1 MSEPSTP
8 RRTSPTQDALRI
20 LWRNRPAMA
29 ALVAIFLLSM
39 AALSG
44 KLFTG
49 QPPTEE
55 EQKIIADAEELGDKV
70 KLDRNSWAVVNP
82 LKTELKDKLERPY
95 ILTMLAAPF
104 GGYDADDPAEIQKAF
119 DSAQRAEGVPEAQ
132 LRKLSDAEIIERRRE
147 GLGADGHRKY
157 WLGTDHLG
165 RDVLARLWAGSS
177 ISLTVGLLVV
187 GISVFIGIT
196 LGGIAGYFG
205 RSRVALPFLILVL
218 AGLVGVISWAIDL
231 DALVIPSAVVCGAM
245 LLLHVVVAAMGRRWQ
260 ALAVFGAFVIV
271 VVSVL
276 LYMGHMG
283 SSAPEGR
290 LLSLAS
296 EIEGKAYAALIHSRD
311 LGADVK
317 LVENSEA
324 GAISAEERVARQYRF
339 EIMMLGLELDHQR
352 YRLLK
357 LRIDRETAQ
366 RLSDDELERADLLQS
381 KGRTEQAQ
389 TLRQGAEK
397 RARMLKDTQK
407 AIDDKLAEVDKVV
420 EAAQAAVTK
429 AGEKTGSNPGELLAA
444 LMEPRVAVAN
454 VSLALANF
462 EKFDAEQQKAFEEKF
477 ATELNAE
484 AKKLSD
490 AGKAD
495 DAKKVTERAKASEAA
510 AKRLNGQINGPRT
523 GAVKEAENI
532 IAAIR
537 EGNATKLP
545 VNSDTNEPKNIPWFN
560 LKDEKGNLTPG
571 KVALLQ
577 GSNSLLERRAALRGD
592 YYTRYSTLTK
602 NNREGFIKA
611 ELLSG
616 WERYPLYA
624 KLRHFMTPVV
634 LSLFGIFAVFGL
646 AVAAQRS
653 LERCPRALRSV
664 FVPTLTVDD
673 MVMRFTE
680 VMLTIPTLVLIIAI
694 LAMFAKDVYIVM
706 AVLGLTGW
714 MGTTRFV
721 RAEILSLREQDFIQA
736 ARALG
741 VSDFRIVWRH
751 LVPNAISPVLVSA
764 TLGVAGAILLESTL
778 SFLGIGATPDQPT
791 WGSILSEGRQYIND
805 ANWLTW
811 IPGVAILITVLA
823 FNLLGEG
830 LREAFNPKLRGR

>member
-29 ALVAIFLLSM
+29 ALIAIFLLSM

-44 KLFTG
+44 KVFTG
-49 QPPTEE
+49 QQPTEE
-55 EQKIIADAEELGDKV
+55 EQKIIADAEELGDKI

-95 ILTMLAAPF
+95 ILTLLAKPL
-104 GGYDADDPAEIQKAF
+104 GGYDVDDPTEIQKAYEA
-119 DSAQRAEGVPEAQ
+119 AQRAEGVTEAA
-132 LRKLSDAEIIERRRE
+132 LRKLTDAEILERRRE
-147 GLGADGHRKY
+147 GLSSDGQRAY

-205 RSRVALPFLILVL
+205 RSRVALPFLILLL

-231 DALVIPSAVVCGAM
+231 DALVVPSAVVCGAM
-245 LLLHVVVAAMGRRWQ
+245 LLLHAVVAAIGMRWQ
-260 ALAVFGAFVIV
+260 ALAVFGGFAAV
-271 VVSVL
+271 VLAVFLYTGSV
-276 LYMGHMG
+276 GAT
-283 SSAPEGR
+283 APEGR
-290 LLSLAS
+290 LLNLAS
-296 EIEGKAYAALIHSRD
+296 DVEAKSYAALIYSRD

-324 GAISAEERVARQYRF
+324 GAISADERVARQYRF
-339 EIMMLGLELDHQR
+339 EAMMMGLELEHLR

-357 LRIDRETAQ
+357 LRVDRETAQ
-366 RLSDDELERADLLQS
+366 RLSDEELERAEMLQS
-381 KGRTEQAQ
+381 KGRAEQAT
-389 TLRQGAEK
+389 TLRLGAEK

-407 AIDDKLAEVDKVV
+407 AIDAKLAEVDKAV

-429 AGEKTGSNPGELLAA
+429 AEGAASSKPAELLAA
-444 LMEPRVAVAN
+444 LMEPRLAVA
-454 VSLALANF
+454 ALAVELAKF

-477 ATELNAE
+477 AAELNTEAE
-484 AKKLSD
+484 KLTK

-495 DAKKVTERAKASEAA
+495 EAKQVTERAKSAEGLAR
-510 AKRLNGQINGPRT
+510 RLNGQINGPRT
-523 GAVKEAENI
+523 GAVKEAET
-532 IAAIR
+532 IATALR
-537 EGNATKLP
+537 DGDGSKLP

-560 LKDEKGNLTPG
+560 LKDEKGNLAPG

-602 NNREGFIKA
+602 NNREGLIKA

-624 KLRHFMTPVV
+624 KLRHFMTPVL

-721 RAEILSLREQDFIQA
+721 RAEILSLREQDFVQA

-811 IPGVAILITVLA
+811 IPGVAILITVLS